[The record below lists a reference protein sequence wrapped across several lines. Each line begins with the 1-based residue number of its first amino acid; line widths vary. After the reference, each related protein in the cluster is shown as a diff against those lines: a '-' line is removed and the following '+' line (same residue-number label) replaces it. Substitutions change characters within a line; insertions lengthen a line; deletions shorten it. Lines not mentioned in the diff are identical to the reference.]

1 MVGALWPRTVDVYP
15 PFFGKVPADGGARL
29 CSVFDKYDYIGIV
42 FGQGFNDQQTPL
54 AAYHTQTVQAL
65 DFLSPGASDNP

>member
-1 MVGALWPRTVDVYP
+1 MVALDN
-15 PFFGKVPADGGARL
+15 

-54 AAYHTQTVQAL
+54 AAAMSNIPRDNFQGGVAL
-65 DFLSPGASDNP
+65 RGP